1 MIDKYKQA
9 FREEAREILLDLE
22 AALLDLN
29 DHRDDTELVGRAF
42 RALHTIKGSGAMFGF
57 DAIATFTHDIE
68 NAFDQIRNGRLRA
81 TPDLI
86 SLSLAAVDQIKAML
100 DEASGQDSGSAAT
113 TAQILAKLRVL
124 TGASEAPVHAL
135 PAAAVTCAAAIAGTT
150 HEWHIRF
157 RPGADLLRTGANPL
171 LLLRELRQLGT
182 LQVKADTSAIPAI
195 GEIDPE
201 RCYIAWDMVLT
212 TPAEADAIRDVFIFV
227 EDSCELAVE
236 PAPSSSPGTEPAPTA
251 PPERGVGDGRRS
263 SDKGVQGSS
272 IRVAAAKLDQ
282 LVDLVGQLVTVQAR
296 LVEVAAR
303 REDRDMQDVA
313 EELEAL
319 TTELRE
325 TSMGMR
331 TLPLRSTFERFKR
344 LVYDLGRSLHKEV
357 ELTFDGGETELDK
370 TVLDQLNDPLMHLIR
385 NSMDHG
391 IEAPEVRRAAGK
403 SASGTIHLS
412 ARHAGAQVLICVSDD
427 GKGIDREAVRAH
439 AIEKGLVA
447 ADARLSESEIFSFIL
462 APGFSTAREV
472 SDVSGRGVGMDVVR
486 RNVEALR
493 GSIEIA
499 SQPGLGST
507 VTLRLPL
514 TLAIIDGLLVRV
526 GQARFVMP
534 LGNTV
539 ECVALTRQDIANAN
553 GKHLANIRGE
563 IIPYIRLS
571 EYLQMRTERPERE
584 QIMVAETEHGRFGF
598 VVDQVLGDH
607 QTVIKNLGRLY
618 RNVQVVSG
626 ATILGDGTVALILD
640 LHRLAQNV
648 ISQQSHPPAY
658 KGPRPVPAGGEVTA
672 LSRRPAR
679 VPRIQIQRR

>member
-22 AALLDLN
+22 SALLDLN
-29 DHRDDTELVGRAF
+29 ENRDDTELVGRAF

-57 DAIATFTHDIE
+57 DAIAAFTHNIE
-68 NAFDQIRNGRLRA
+68 NAFDQIRNGCLRA
-81 TPDLI
+81 TPELI

-100 DEASGQDSGSAAT
+100 EEGSGQDSGSTAT
-113 TAQILAKLRVL
+113 TAQILEKLRGL
-124 TGASEAPVHAL
+124 TGASEAPVMPT
-135 PAAAVTCAAAIAGTT
+135 PAAAVTGAPVLAGTT
-150 HEWHIRF
+150 HDWHICF

-182 LQVKADTSAIPAI
+182 LQVKADTSAIPAF
-195 GEIDPE
+195 GEMDPE
-201 RCYIAWDMVLT
+201 RCYLAWDMVLT
-212 TPAEADAIRDVFIFV
+212 TPAGADAIRDVFIFV
-227 EDSCELAVE
+227 EDSCEVAVE
-236 PAPSSSPGTEPAPTA
+236 PAPSSSQGTGAAPTT
-251 PPERGVGDGRRS
+251 PPEKRVGEGRRS
-263 SDKGVQGSS
+263 SDKEAQASS

-296 LVEVAAR
+296 LIEVAAR
-303 REDRDMQDVA
+303 REDRDMQAVA
-313 EELEAL
+313 EEIEAL

-344 LVYDLGRSLHKEV
+344 LVYDLNRNLHKEV
-357 ELTFDGGETELDK
+357 ELACDGGDTELDK
-370 TVLDQLNDPLMHLIR
+370 TVIDQLNDPLMHLIR

-403 SASGTIHLS
+403 AAVGTIRLS
-412 ARHAGAQVLICVSDD
+412 ARHAGAQVLISISDD
-427 GKGIDREAVRAH
+427 GKGIDREAVRAR

-447 ADARLSESEIFSFIL
+447 ADTRLSESEIFSFIL

-499 SQPGLGST
+499 SQPGAGST

-526 GQARFVMP
+526 GEARFVMP

-539 ECVALTRQDIANAN
+539 ECVELTRQDIANAN

-648 ISQQSHPPAY
+648 IRSSSITPHRQDRASCAQ
-658 KGPRPVPAGGEVTA
+658 GMR
-672 LSRRPAR
+672 
-679 VPRIQIQRR
+679 